1 MKVRMRVSIS
11 GTRDGEPWPPAGQ
24 VVDLPDEEARHL
36 CAGGLAAPAVEDNDG
51 PETATAPAA
60 DENTAGTGVVA
71 ETPGVPAAE
80 KRRARSR
87 KPTGPEAAD
96 KE

>member
-36 CAGGLAAPAVEDNDG
+36 CEGGLAVPAVEDNDG
-51 PETATAPAA
+51 PETAVTPSAPETA
-60 DENTAGTGVVA
+60 AGTGVTA
-71 ETPGVPAAE
+71 ETPEAPAAE
-80 KRRARSR
+80 KRRARAR
-87 KPTGPEAAD
+87 KPAGPEAAD